1 MKPDNPFI
9 NWVDVLIVVLLLLGI
24 VRGRRRGIS
33 EELLDVIK
41 WGVIVVA
48 CAFFY
53 EPAGVFLAQNSVFSL
68 LSCYVAM
75 YAMIALL
82 ILLVFSF
89 IRRSVGQ
96 KLVSSDAFGPTEYY
110 LGMVAGMARYA
121 CVILVVM
128 AILNAR
134 YFSPGEIGTQTKYQE
149 DNFGTKLFPTLSGV
163 QHETFAGSCLGR
175 LTHEFLSPLLIRPT
189 APEDKKLG
197 EGGSVVRARE
207 RAVKETLEKR

>member
-48 CAFFY
+48 CAFLY

-68 LSCYVAM
+68 LSCFVAM

-82 ILLVFSF
+82 ILLLFSF

-121 CVILVVM
+121 CVILVAM

-134 YFSPGEIGTQTKYQE
+134 YFSPGEIGSQNKYQE

-163 QHETFAGSCLGR
+163 QHETFARSCIGR
-175 LTHEFLSPLLIRPT
+175 LTQEFLGPLLIRPT
-189 APEDKKLG
+189 APEDRKLG
-197 EGGSVVRARE
+197 EGGSLIRARE
-207 RAVKETLEKR
+207 REVKQTLERK